1 MIAKRYVVA
10 IALGACLL
18 GLSAPGSQK
27 DPVARPFKGYMEA
40 RGVFTLGPDGAPV
53 DYEAWG
59 GGNFTHLGRTTL
71 HAVGYPTESGE
82 FVIEVAMI
90 AANGDQLFYEGVYDP
105 VNPPTGEIPWT
116 GGSGR
121 FEGATGSHT
130 EDVEAVFT
138 FDPVQG
144 TLTVDVAAYFEGTLI
159 Y

>member
-10 IALGACLL
+10 IALGTCLL

-59 GGNFTHLGRTTL
+59 QGNFTHLGRTTG
-71 HAVGYPTESGE
+71 HAVGYPTASGV
-82 FVIEVAMI
+82 FVIEAAMI
-90 AANGDQLFYEGVYDP
+90 AANGDQLFYETVFDP
-105 VNPPTGEIPWT
+105 ENPPTGEIPWT
-116 GGSGR
+116 GGTGR
-121 FEGATGSHT
+121 FAGATGSHT
-130 EDVEAVFT
+130 EDGEAVFT

-144 TLTVDVAAYFEGTLI
+144 TLTVDVAVYCEGTLI